1 MVWSSCSIRRYFAV
15 VLLFWSIY
23 LKTTSV
29 LGFFVRCAQ
38 IFNQLLVCVFSFT
51 DNVIP
56 SKPSDCLPISWIW
69 CQVGTSL
76 VTGGDLLIIFTL
88 DLQLRF
94 VLAVT
99 GNLISIKM
107 STSVILIS
115 ARCNFV
121 NCIILTAAA
130 KFYLSAN

>member
-29 LGFFVRCAQ
+29 LVFFVRCAQ

-69 CQVGTSL
+69 CQVGTSIS
-76 VTGGDLLIIFTL
+76 DWWWSLINFYSRFTIK
-88 DLQLRF
+88 
-94 VLAVT
+94 VT

>member
-1 MVWSSCSIRRYFAV
+1 MVLIFCSINIKNDICISMFC
-15 VLLFWSIY
+15 
-23 LKTTSV
+23 
-29 LGFFVRCAQ
+29 FVRCAHF
-38 IFNQLLVCVFSFT
+38 FNQLCVLSFA
-51 DNVIP
+51 D
-56 SKPSDCLPISWIW
+56 SWISSNIQTAFPFQWMW

-76 VTGGDLLIIFTL
+76 ASGGDLLLIFTL

-107 STSVILIS
+107 STSFILIS

-121 NCIILTAAA
+121 NCIMRTAAT

>member
-1 MVWSSCSIRRYFAV
+1 MGFPANLQIVFPFHGSGVR
-15 VLLFWSIY
+15 
-23 LKTTSV
+23 
-29 LGFFVRCAQ
+29 LGPQ
-38 IFNQLLVCVFSFT
+38 
-51 DNVIP
+51 
-56 SKPSDCLPISWIW
+56 
-69 CQVGTSL
+69 L
-76 VTGGDLLIIFTL
+76 VTGGDLLLIFTL